1 MSERSVVVSLPDSV
15 NEFQQ
20 LQIAD
25 AHQAAKR
32 LGLQLEI
39 RDADGNAVLQIQ
51 QLFKFVHAP
60 EPPRALLV
68 EPVAEVG
75 MERVA
80 QKAAAAGIGFGLLNC
95 TAPYVDGLR
104 AQHPALAVF
113 TLGSDQVEIGR
124 LQGRQIRRLL
134 PAGGTALYL
143 QGPLSA
149 SAARER
155 LQGAQE
161 ALAGTG
167 VETVVIDAMWTE
179 DSAAAAVT
187 KWLRMRTTEG
197 QTIDLV
203 ACQDDSM
210 AMGALRAFREAPEI
224 TKRWSDVPF
233 LGIDGLPGTGQRMVA
248 DGRLAATVVMPSN
261 TGPALE
267 AIDGWLRSGTPPQ
280 TAIRVP
286 VRSYPPEEQ
295 LAPRR

>member
-1 MSERSVVVSLPDSV
+1 MSERSVVVSLPDSA

-20 LQIAD
+20 LQVAD
-25 AHQAAKR
+25 AQQTAKR
-32 LGLQLEI
+32 LGLELEV
-39 RDADGNAVLQIQ
+39 READGNAVLQIQ

-60 EPPRALLV
+60 DPPRALLV

-95 TAPYVDGLR
+95 TASYVGALHV
-104 AQHPALAVF
+104 QHPALAVF

-124 LQGRQIRRLL
+124 LQGRQMRRLL
-134 PAGGTALYL
+134 PEGGTALYL
-143 QGPLSA
+143 QGPLAA

-155 LQGAQE
+155 LQGAHE
-161 ALAGTG
+161 VLAGTRI
-167 VETVVIDAMWTE
+167 ETVVLDAMWTE
-179 DSAAAAVT
+179 ESAAAAVA
-187 KWLRMRTTEG
+187 KWLRLRTTEG

-210 AMGALRAFREAPEI
+210 ATGALRAFREAPEL
-224 TKRWSDVPF
+224 TKRWGEIPF
-233 LGIDGLPGTGQRMVA
+233 LGIDGLPTGQRMVA
-248 DGRLAATVVMPSN
+248 DGRLTATIVMPSN

-267 AIDGWLRSGTPPQ
+267 ALGAWLRTGTPPP
-280 TAIRVP
+280 TAIQVP
-286 VRSYPPEEQ
+286 VRSFPPEDQ